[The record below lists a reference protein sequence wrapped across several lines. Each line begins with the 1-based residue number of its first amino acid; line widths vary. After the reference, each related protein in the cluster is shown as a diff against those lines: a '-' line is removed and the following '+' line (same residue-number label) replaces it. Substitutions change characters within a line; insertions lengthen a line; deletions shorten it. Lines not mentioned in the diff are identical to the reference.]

1 MEYIAFIPLIGG
13 MAIANEQATGK
24 KPKYVLSYK
33 AFEKNESNLK
43 AYWPDVEWKLLD
55 AETNTLEDEPDY
67 SDIDFVSS
75 VCPCAGMSQM
85 SMNSSPDSETNN
97 WLYKAADYILG
108 KIRPKVY
115 FGENAPGL
123 YSDNNIKVANK
134 LREFADKYGYA
145 FTIYKTDT
153 RLHGI
158 PQRRVRTFFFFWK
171 GDKCPVMEYYNHPSD
186 KPFEEWILDK
196 NVGIHSDTISKI
208 NLERVYPEFKWV
220 LETKCNNNYAE
231 YVKFIYDF
239 YDNGHRIPCVS
250 GYAYDSVNRNDY
262 IQWLNDSGNGDI
274 TLAENGKKTAMDV
287 VNYRI
292 NKIDNGMRYYS
303 DEPVIYKE
311 YASALTGKNLF
322 LILHPKEYRVLTIRE
337 CMSLMGLPNDF
348 EVTSKNFV
356 HITQNVP
363 VCTAK
368 DMTEQVMKFCNNQ
381 LTLSD
386 FKYIKQNNLTG
397 KIDYHE

>member
-75 VCPCAGMSQM
+75 VCPCAGMSVM
-85 SMNSSPDSETNN
+85 SSSHSADSDTNN

-108 KIRPKVY
+108 KIQPKVY

-134 LREFADKYGYA
+134 LREFADKYGYS

-153 RLHGI
+153 RLHGL

-171 GDKCPVMEYYNHPSD
+171 GDKCPEMEYFNNPAD

-196 NVGIHSDTISKI
+196 NVGTHSEISERSPLNDFAVFKYIYETHCDCDYTKYVDFFKKI
-208 NLERVYPEFKWV
+208 N
-220 LETKCNNNYAE
+220 ETHRITVGHDYLGMYNEWPQFIEWLKNDEMGQKSISATGKRTHLNLAE
-231 YVKFIYDF
+231 YRWDKLQKGLRF
-239 YDNGHRIPCVS
+239 
-250 GYAYDSVNRNDY
+250 
-262 IQWLNDSGNGDI
+262 
-274 TLAENGKKTAMDV
+274 
-287 VNYRI
+287 
-292 NKIDNGMRYYS
+292 YS
-303 DEPVIYKE
+303 DEPIMYFGYTGAV
-311 YASALTGKNLF
+311 TGKIVELM
-322 LILHPKEYRVLTIRE
+322 LHPTEMRYLTWRE
-337 CMSLMGLPNDF
+337 AMALMGLPTDF
-348 EVTSKNFV
+348 KVTTNNIA

-368 DMTEQVMKFCNNQ
+368 DMTDQVIKFINGQ
-381 LTLSD
+381 LKMTD
-386 FKYIKQNNLTG
+386 FKYIKQDNTHQ
-397 KIDYHE
+397 KITHKE